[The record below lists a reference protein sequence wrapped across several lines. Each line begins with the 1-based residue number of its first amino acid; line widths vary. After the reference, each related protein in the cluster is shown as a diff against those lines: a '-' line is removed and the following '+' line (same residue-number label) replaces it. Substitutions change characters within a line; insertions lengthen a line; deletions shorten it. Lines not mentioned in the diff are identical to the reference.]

1 METVS
6 LYSETRIEYLKQ
18 MSMWITSPLVEFFR
32 NEYATILTNESD
44 ENAAMGSFQKFCAE
58 VPKWNQDV
66 VDANVGQVLD
76 NCRCDYIEEL
86 MTAVFI
92 AHTKMLTAIRINSR
106 NKKLQITLPKLDHY
120 IHRVFIECARSFWK
134 SPYLFSD
141 EFTPIERQKNILQAE
156 VICNEAL
163 AGAVRS
169 LLPVKSILKDYLED
183 DPEEKTK
190 DDEEEEEADDSKALE
205 ETEAK
210 AAELKAVEAKATEAK
225 LAELKAAEA
234 KAEELKA
241 AEAKVAELKAAE
253 LKAAEAKAEEL
264 KAAELK
270 AAEAK
275 AEELKAAELKAAQA
289 NAAETKTK
297 TEAEELVAETK
308 VEQFKEEAMKGGL
321 IVKPSVNIT
330 KVENEVP
337 VESPK
342 SILKPSNHSVEIEEK
357 KYTVAVEK
365 ATNRI
370 NIETE
375 PVVHFTPYD
384 TVYDDVT
391 TEIRYSPKV
400 EDKWSDVPKLTI
412 AETTQSSTIES
423 IDLEPQEQQEPQ
435 DVDVSLMSTSDFDE
449 LL

>member
-1 METVS
+1 
-6 LYSETRIEYLKQ
+6 LLD
-18 MSMWITSPLVEFFR
+18 FFR
-32 NEYATILTNESD
+32 KIRSDLWAESQQSILSR
-44 ENAAMGSFQKFCAE
+44 FQKKCAE
-58 VPKWNQDV
+58 IPKWNQDV

-190 DDEEEEEADDSKALE
+190 EDEEEKEADDSKALE

-210 AAELKAVEAKATEAK
+210 AVELKAAEAKATEAK
-225 LAELKAAEA
+225 L
-234 KAEELKA
+234 
-241 AEAKVAELKAAE
+241 
-253 LKAAEAKAEEL
+253 
-264 KAAELK
+264 AELK

-297 TEAEELVAETK
+297 TEAEELVAENK

-400 EDKWSDVPKLTI
+400 EDKWSDVPKLKI